1 MTHFFAN
8 LFSFRKKVDSDKGQK
23 KASAASAAEVKA
35 EFDQVLFDFSSYWT
49 IKSMEGTCYIIPKSL
64 YWGLGLSLI
73 HSKGILG
80 WWSRYGMWYLILKLS
95 KSFYY
100 ESDLLFL
107 VHHWGRLTSHL
118 RVVRDSINLCSQRRI
133 VTSPLNSVVVNW
145 HGPFP
150 ATSLTLVS
158 WAGRPTVPFIAA
170 ILLRFKTSPA
180 IAIATLKWK

>member
-35 EFDQVLFDFSSYWT
+35 EFDQVLFDFSTYKGIVIGWT

-80 WWSRYGMWYLILKLS
+80 WWSRYGMW
-95 KSFYY
+95 
-100 ESDLLFL
+100 
-107 VHHWGRLTSHL
+107 
-118 RVVRDSINLCSQRRI
+118 
-133 VTSPLNSVVVNW
+133 
-145 HGPFP
+145 
-150 ATSLTLVS
+150 
-158 WAGRPTVPFIAA
+158 
-170 ILLRFKTSPA
+170 
-180 IAIATLKWK
+180 